1 MHFSSQS
8 TAPMS
13 EEHKLLPVHV
23 NHQVTWSGF
32 YKKSLRERQTQL
44 KLVFPQVFTSST
56 PSSVV
61 SSVYVTPD
69 TSPCSSPISVDFSSK
84 TNDQNTHSHSI
95 LNDNNEIN
103 YLINK
108 LETLETLSDKKLF
121 PINGLDENIADNMI
135 ENCVGYVIY
144 FHFFSDILYE

>member
-1 MHFSSQS
+1 
-8 TAPMS
+8 MS
-13 EEHKLLPVHV
+13 EERNLSPMHV

-56 PSSVV
+56 PSSSV

-69 TSPCSSPISVDFSSK
+69 ASPCSSPISVDFSSA
-84 TNDQNTHSHSI
+84 NDQNIFSHSI
-95 LNDNNEIN
+95 LNDNNDIN
-103 YLINK
+103 YLMNK
-108 LETLETLSDKKLF
+108 LEALSDKKLF

-135 ENCVGYVIY
+135 ENCIGYAIVFI
-144 FHFFSDILYE
+144 FFDGFLK